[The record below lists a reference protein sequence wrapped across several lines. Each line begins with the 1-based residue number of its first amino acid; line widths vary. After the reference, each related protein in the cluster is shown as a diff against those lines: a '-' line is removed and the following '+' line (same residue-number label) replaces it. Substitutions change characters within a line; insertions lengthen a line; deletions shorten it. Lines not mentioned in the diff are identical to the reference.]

1 MSEKLKPCP
10 CGGEARLIVDYS
22 YGRKGYSAQCQDC
35 NRGTGTYDTK
45 EGAVK
50 AWNKTCDR
58 INAEKIIETDPTN
71 KADAGKARISL
82 VPPQI
87 VFDIAQVRE
96 YGNRKYGDSENW
108 KTVEPERY
116 IDALG
121 RHYFEMIKNPHGK
134 DKESGIENYKHLA
147 CNAAFL
153 CEMLKDEEKQDAPWE
168 EVLPAMET
176 EPEEKKTSR
185 LSLFIKPSVAERLKK
200 KAKMAG
206 VSMNELVN
214 RILEYTV

>member
-1 MSEKLKPCP
+1 MSGLKPCP
-10 CGGEARLIVDYS
+10 CGGIARLIVDYS
-22 YGRKGYSAQCQDC
+22 YGRKGYYAQCEDC

-45 EGAVK
+45 EGADK
-50 AWNKTCDR
+50 AWNKSCDR
-58 INAEKIIETDPTN
+58 INAEKIIETDQTN

-87 VFDIAQVRE
+87 VFDIAEVRE

-121 RHYFEMIKNPHGK
+121 RHYFEMIKDPHGK
-134 DKESGIENYKHLA
+134 DRESGIENYKHLA

-153 CEMLKDEEKQDAPWE
+153 CEMLKEEKN
-168 EVLPAMET
+168 L
-176 EPEEKKTSR
+176 
-185 LSLFIKPSVAERLKK
+185 
-200 KAKMAG
+200 
-206 VSMNELVN
+206 
-214 RILEYTV
+214 

>member
-1 MSEKLKPCP
+1 MSGLKPCP
-10 CGGEARLIVDYS
+10 CGGQARVIVDYS
-22 YGRKGYSAQCQDC
+22 YGQKGFCVCCD
-35 NRGTGTYDTK
+35 NGDWGTGTYFTS
-45 EGAVK
+45 EEAIE
-50 AWNKTCDR
+50 AWNEMCDR
-58 INAEKIIETDPTN
+58 RNTEKNIETDQTN

-96 YGNRKYGDSENW
+96 YGNKKYGDSENW

-121 RHYFEMIKNPHGK
+121 RHYFEMIKDPHGK
-134 DKESGIENYKHLA
+134 DRESGIENYKHLA

-153 CEMLKDEEKQDAPWE
+153 CEMLKDGEKQDAPWE